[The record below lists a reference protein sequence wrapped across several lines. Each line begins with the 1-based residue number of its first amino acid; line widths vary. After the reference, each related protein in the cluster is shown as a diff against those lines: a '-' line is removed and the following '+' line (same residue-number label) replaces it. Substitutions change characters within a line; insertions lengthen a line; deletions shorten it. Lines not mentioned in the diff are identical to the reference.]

1 MNLAELNSNVRIYTP
16 SNYKFISVKGKDSID
31 LLDRLT
37 TNDLKS
43 LKSMEHAYS
52 LLVSPKGRMIEIL
65 SILNLE
71 DQIILGCSAYSLH
84 KVL

>member
-1 MNLAELNSNVRIYTP
+1 MNLAELNSNVRIYTH
-16 SNYKFISVKGKDSID
+16 SKNIFIAVKGKDSID

-52 LLVSPKGRMIEIL
+52 LLVSPKGR
-65 SILNLE
+65 
-71 DQIILGCSAYSLH
+71 II
-84 KVL
+84 

>member
-16 SNYKFISVKGKDSID
+16 SNYKFIVVKGKDSID

-43 LKSMEHAYS
+43 LKSMES
-52 LLVSPKGRMIEIL
+52 F
-65 SILNLE
+65 
-71 DQIILGCSAYSLH
+71 Q
-84 KVL
+84 

>member
-16 SNYKFISVKGKDSID
+16 SNYKFIVVKGKDSID

-52 LLVSPKGRMIEIL
+52 LLVSPKGE
-65 SILNLE
+65 
-71 DQIILGCSAYSLH
+71 
-84 KVL
+84 